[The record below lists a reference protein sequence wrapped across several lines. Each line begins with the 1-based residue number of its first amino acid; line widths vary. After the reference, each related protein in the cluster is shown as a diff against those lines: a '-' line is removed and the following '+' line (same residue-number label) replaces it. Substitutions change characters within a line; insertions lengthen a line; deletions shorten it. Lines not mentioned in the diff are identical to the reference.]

1 MFPLYA
7 ARHHGARYLV
17 PSKHSPKLQK
27 DFSTC
32 RLCWWWQPRSRHAL
46 SVGRVYSE
54 SVIYNY
60 NNNNNNF
67 LFYEFYGRVRAVEVY
82 TPDLP
87 TVYSSVRD
95 NSRISTWPRYAMC
108 SRSGNRQPDARK
120 NRNATLH
127 GHCVIAAQEF
137 QTRGFCC
144 VCRQTAIVYMYL

>member
-7 ARHHGARYLV
+7 ARHHRARYLV

-87 TVYSSVRD
+87 AVYSSVVRD

-108 SRSGNRQPDARK
+108 SRSGNRQPLRLPSSGILWILDSY
-120 NRNATLH
+120 LDSYPIL
-127 GHCVIAAQEF
+127 CI
-137 QTRGFCC
+137 TRLVRAVPCT
-144 VCRQTAIVYMYL
+144 VRI